1 MKSILHIRDLVVE
14 FPVQGYSGSLR
25 AVDGVSFSIG
35 DNEVVGLVGES
46 GCGKTTTGNAII
58 GLAPV
63 CGGSISFAGRQINLR
78 TASET
83 RQFRRDVQMVF
94 QDPMGSLNPRL
105 AVGEAVLET
114 LFVHRRHLGLATRES
129 QRERAVELL
138 DMVGLGAD
146 FFARYPHELSGGQR
160 QRIGIARA
168 LAVRPKLL
176 IADEP
181 VSALDVSIQ
190 VQILNLLKDLS
201 RELSFACLFIAHD
214 LAVVRYMCDRTMVM
228 YLGEIVEEAPSEEL
242 FSNPLHPY
250 TRALL
255 SAVPDVDKGL
265 ASRNSKS
272 ERIILSGEVP
282 SRLEPIEGCPF
293 ASRCPQAAEKC
304 RIERPKSSAYGNSHT
319 ACCHFAGVWACK

>member
-1 MKSILHIRDLVVE
+1 MKKLLHIRDLVVE
-14 FPVQGYSGSLR
+14 FPVQGVSNKLR

-46 GCGKTTTGNAII
+46 GCGKTTTGNSII

-63 CGGSISFAGRQINLR
+63 SSGSISFCGRQINLR
-78 TASET
+78 TATET
-83 RQFRRDVQMVF
+83 RQFRRDVQMIF

-105 AVGEAVLET
+105 TMGDVLLET
-114 LFVHRRHLGLATRES
+114 LFVHRRHLDLPTKELRRYRTE
-129 QRERAVELL
+129 ELL
-138 DMVGLGAD
+138 DLVGLGIEYYT
-146 FFARYPHELSGGQR
+146 RYPHELSGGQR

-228 YLGEIVEEAPSEEL
+228 YLGEIVEEAKSEEL
-242 FSNPLHPY
+242 FSNPRHPY

-255 SAVPDVDKGL
+255 SAVPDVVKGL
-265 ASRNSKS
+265 ASRHSKS
-272 ERIILSGEVP
+272 DRIILQGEVP
-282 SRLEPIEGCPF
+282 SRLEPITGCPF
-293 ASRCPQAAEKC
+293 SSRCPHVAEKC
-304 RIERPKSSAYGNSHT
+304 HTEKPKPVHFENEHM
-319 ACCHFAGVWACK
+319 ACCHFAGIWS